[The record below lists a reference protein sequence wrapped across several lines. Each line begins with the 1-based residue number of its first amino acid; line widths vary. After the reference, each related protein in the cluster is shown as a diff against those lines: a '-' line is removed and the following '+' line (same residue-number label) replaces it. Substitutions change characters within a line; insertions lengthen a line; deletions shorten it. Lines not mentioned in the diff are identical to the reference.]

1 MPGRNLCSSANVY
14 HISRQEPVRP
24 RFSVLEAKRMAQ
36 NVYLLVWLA
45 LLGTGIM
52 VRTGSAQTLPDLRI
66 PFNVNDNFLLAR
78 ADAGDDFFLTSQPVR
93 TAPLRP
99 DGCHFEPA
107 TATPQG
113 LEPAATDRRSELG
126 KKCFGVNP
134 RTKPALRFTLA
145 PVNPCTGSLRIDFA
159 SACAA
164 QPAFGLTLWNSWF
177 RMMDANAIL
186 IKQQPRERFHMR
198 AALLQS
204 LGFLMLEHG
213 VRFVSDPYLR
223 YLMFHKPFWHDYLAS
238 ADNFQ
243 MNRWGDGD
251 DFLVNYIGHPLEGSV
266 SGNIFI
272 QNDPQ
277 GRSARF
283 GKSSAY
289 WKSRMKA
296 MAWAAAYSA
305 YFEIGPVLS
314 EAAIGNEGGYTYIP
328 RCGFYPTCPK
338 EPGES
343 YKPPTNN
350 TGWVD
355 FVVTPVIGTGWLI
368 LEDFLE
374 ADLVDKLANGS
385 PDLKFKILRGAL
397 APSRTMSNF
406 LAGRW
411 PWYRPTNAREVAAA
425 FGSPVR
431 AAVTPAWK
439 NDPRWSFGVQLATLN
454 LPMDWE
460 GCVGCRVTA
469 TGIGLDLDYRLT
481 RLVYMDSEFNFFPG
495 TADHGAMEEGLLGVK
510 VGHTAR
516 SWGVFTQ
523 LRPGFVHYEKAL
535 VPGGSSDY
543 EDATRFA
550 FDVGGSVEYYPSR
563 HSTIRFNMGTT
574 FIHYLTGRP
583 DPRQPP
589 VSVLSDDFYATQGN
603 FRATTGYVF
612 RF

>member
-1 MPGRNLCSSANVY
+1 MDADP
-14 HISRQEPVRP
+14 
-24 RFSVLEAKRMAQ
+24 
-36 NVYLLVWLA
+36 LLV
-45 LLGTGIM
+45 
-52 VRTGSAQTLPDLRI
+52 
-66 PFNVNDNFLLAR
+66 AR
-78 ADAGDDFFLTSQPVR
+78 L
-93 TAPLRP
+93 
-99 DGCHFEPA
+99 
-107 TATPQG
+107 
-113 LEPAATDRRSELG
+113 
-126 KKCFGVNP
+126 
-134 RTKPALRFTLA
+134 
-145 PVNPCTGSLRIDFA
+145 
-159 SACAA
+159 
-164 QPAFGLTLWNSWF
+164 
-177 RMMDANAIL
+177 
-186 IKQQPRERFHMR
+186 PRERFHLR

-204 LGFLMLEHG
+204 LGFLVLEHAF
-213 VRFVSDPYLR
+213 RFANDPYLR
-223 YLMFHKPFWHDYLAS
+223 YLVLHKPFWHDYLAS
-238 ADNFQ
+238 ADNFV

-272 QNDPQ
+272 QNDPE
-277 GRSARF
+277 GRAAKF
-283 GKSSAY
+283 GKSGAY
-289 WKSRMKA
+289 WRSRMKA

-305 YFEIGPVLS
+305 YFEVGPVLS

-328 RCGFYPTCPK
+328 HCGFYPTCSK
-338 EPGES
+338 EPGET

-374 ADLVDKLANGS
+374 AELVDRLANGS
-385 PDLKFKILRGAL
+385 PDLKFKILRGTL
-397 APSRTMSNF
+397 APSRSMSNF
-406 LAGRW
+406 LAGKP
-411 PWYRPTNAREVAAA
+411 PWYRPPESREVVAA
-425 FGSPVR
+425 FGSPVQPSLI
-431 AAVTPAWK
+431 TPRWK
-439 NDPRWSFGVQLATLN
+439 DDPRWSLGVQLATIN

-460 GCVGCRVTA
+460 GCAGCRVTA

-495 TADHGAMEEGLLGVK
+495 TSGRGAVQEGLLGIK

-523 LRPGFVHYEKAL
+523 LRPGFVHYDKAL
-535 VPGGSSDY
+535 VPRSSDDY

-550 FDVGGSVEYYPSR
+550 FDVGGSVEYYASR

-574 FIHYLTGRP
+574 FIRYLTGRP

-603 FRATTGYVF
+603 FRATTGYVY

>member
-1 MPGRNLCSSANVY
+1 MV
-14 HISRQEPVRP
+14 
-24 RFSVLEAKRMAQ
+24 K

-45 LLGTGIM
+45 LLGMGITA
-52 VRTGSAQTLPDLRI
+52 RTSCAQNLSDLTI
-66 PFNVNDNFLLAR
+66 QYKVNDDFLLAR
-78 ADAGDDFFLTSQPVR
+78 ANADDDFFLSNKLSTNRASTTR
-93 TAPLRP
+93 ALRP
-99 DGCHFEPA
+99 DGCAFEPVA
-107 TATPQG
+107 STPLS
-113 LEPAATDRRSELG
+113 LEPTATDRNSESDTA
-126 KKCFGVNP
+126 CFAAGLRP
-134 RTKPALRFTLA
+134 KTQLRFTLA
-145 PVNPCTGSLRIDFA
+145 PVNPCSGLLRIDFA
-159 SACAA
+159 SACAV
-164 QPAFGLTLWNSWF
+164 QPALGLTLWNSRI
-177 RMMDANAIL
+177 RMMDADAL
-186 IKQQPRERFHMR
+186 LVKQPPREGFHLR

-204 LGFLMLEHG
+204 LGFLLLEHG
-213 VRFVSDPYLR
+213 FRFANDPYLR
-223 YLMFHKPFWHDYLAS
+223 YLVFHKPFWSDYLAS
-238 ADNFQ
+238 AGNFN

-272 QNDPQ
+272 QNDPE

-283 GKSSAY
+283 GKSSTY
-289 WKSRMKA
+289 WRSRMKA

-314 EAAIGNEGGYTYIP
+314 EAAIGNEGGYTYVP
-328 RCGFYPTCPK
+328 HCGFYPTCPK
-338 EPGES
+338 EPGER

-385 PDLKFKILRGAL
+385 PDLKYKILRGAL
-397 APSRTMSNF
+397 TPSRTMSNF
-406 LAGRW
+406 LAGKP
-411 PWYRPTNAREVAAA
+411 PWYRPPEAREVVAA
-425 FGSPVR
+425 FGSPVQPSLI
-431 AAVTPAWK
+431 TPAWK
-439 NDPRWSFGVQLATLN
+439 DDPRWSLGVQLATLN
-454 LPMDWE
+454 LPMDWK
-460 GCVGCRVTA
+460 GCAGCRVTA

-481 RLVYMDSEFNFFPG
+481 RLVYVDSEFNFFPG
-495 TADHGAMEEGLLGVK
+495 TGERGAVEQGLLGVK

-523 LRPGFVHYEKAL
+523 LRPGFVHYEKTLA
-535 VPGGSSDY
+535 PGSSNDY

-550 FDVGGSVEYYPSR
+550 FDVGGSVEYYASR

>member
-1 MPGRNLCSSANVY
+1 MVK
-14 HISRQEPVRP
+14 HE
-24 RFSVLEAKRMAQ
+24 
-36 NVYLLVWLA
+36 YLLVWLA
-45 LLGTGIM
+45 LFSSGITA
-52 VRTGSAQTLPDLRI
+52 RTSCAQTLSDLPVR
-66 PFNVNDNFLLAR
+66 FNVNDNFLLAR
-78 ADAGDDFFLTSQPVR
+78 ADADRDSSPASKL
-93 TAPLRP
+93 TAPAKLRP
-99 DGCHFEPA
+99 DGCEFA
-107 TATPQG
+107 RVTSTPLS
-113 LEPAATDRRSELG
+113 LEPSETDRNPNQG
-126 KKCFGVNP
+126 ATCFGQEQ
-134 RTKPALRFTLA
+134 RRKPQLRFTLA
-145 PVNPCTGSLRIDFA
+145 PVGPCTGMLRIDLT
-159 SACAA
+159 SPCTA
-164 QPAFGLTLWNSWF
+164 QPAFALTLWNSRI
-177 RMMDANAIL
+177 RMMGVNAIL
-186 IKQQPRERFHMR
+186 VKQPPREGFHLR
-198 AALLQS
+198 AALLGS

-213 VRFVSDPYLR
+213 FRFANDPYLR
-223 YLMFHKPFWHDYLAS
+223 YLVFHKPFWHDYLAS
-238 ADNFQ
+238 AGNFQ

-277 GRSARF
+277 GRAARF

-289 WKSRMKA
+289 WQSRMKA
-296 MAWAAAYSA
+296 LLWAAAYSA

-328 RCGFYPTCPK
+328 QCGFYPTCPK
-338 EPGES
+338 EPGKS

-355 FVVTPVIGTGWLI
+355 FTVTPIIGTGWLI

-374 ADLVDKLANGS
+374 ADVVDKLANGS

-406 LAGRW
+406 LAGRP
-411 PWYRPTNAREVAAA
+411 PWYRPTEAREVVAA
-425 FGSPVR
+425 FGTPVQPTLI
-431 AAVTPAWK
+431 TPSWK
-439 NDPRWSFGVQLATLN
+439 DDLRWSLGVHMATLN

-460 GCVGCRVTA
+460 GCAGCLVTA

-481 RLVYMDSEFNFFPG
+481 RWVYMDSEFNIFPG
-495 TADHGAMEEGLLGVK
+495 TGNRGTAEDGLLGVK

-523 LRPGFVHYEKAL
+523 LRPGFVHDEKTLA
-535 VPGGSSDY
+535 PGSSSDY

-550 FDVGGSVEYYPSR
+550 FDVGGSVEYYASR

-589 VSVLSDDFYATQGN
+589 VSVLSDDYYATPGS

>member
-1 MPGRNLCSSANVY
+1 MVKKNAY
-14 HISRQEPVRP
+14 PV
-24 RFSVLEAKRMAQ
+24 
-36 NVYLLVWLA
+36 VWLA
-45 LLGTGIM
+45 LLICGIPA
-52 VRTGSAQTLPDLRI
+52 RIGCAQTLPDLRI
-66 PFNVNDNFLLAR
+66 PLKVNHNFLVAS
-78 ADAGDDFFLTSQPVR
+78 ADTGDDFFLANKFLGNNSAAT
-93 TAPLRP
+93 LRP
-99 DGCHFEPA
+99 NGCEFPPVA
-107 TATPQG
+107 ATPLS
-113 LEPAATDRRSELG
+113 LEPTATDRTSDEAAN
-126 KKCFGVNP
+126 CFGKSQ
-134 RTKPALRFTLA
+134 RQKPELRFALA
-145 PVNPCTGSLRIDFA
+145 PVSPCSGWLRIDFA

-164 QPAFGLTLWNSWF
+164 QPALGLTLWNSRI
-177 RMMDANAIL
+177 RMMDADAML
-186 IKQQPRERFHMR
+186 LKQPSRERFHMR

-204 LGFLMLEHG
+204 LAFLALEHG
-213 VRFVSDPYLR
+213 FRFINDPYLR
-223 YLMFHKPFWHDYLAS
+223 FLVFHKPFWHDYLAS
-238 ADNFQ
+238 AGDFN

-272 QNDPQ
+272 QNDPE
-277 GRSARF
+277 GRAARF
-283 GKSSAY
+283 GKSAAY
-289 WKSRMKA
+289 WRSRMKA

-305 YFEIGPVLS
+305 YFEIGPMLS

-328 RCGFYPTCPK
+328 HCGFYPTCPK
-338 EPGES
+338 EPGEH

-385 PDLKFKILRGAL
+385 PDLKFKVLRGAL

-406 LAGRW
+406 LAGRP
-411 PWYRPTNAREVAAA
+411 PWYRPSEAREVVAA
-425 FGSPVR
+425 FGSPVQPSLI
-431 AAVTPAWK
+431 TPAWK
-439 NDPRWSFGVQLATLN
+439 DDPRWSLGVQLATLN

-460 GCVGCRVTA
+460 GCAGCRVTA
-469 TGIGLDLDYRLT
+469 TGVGLDLDYRLT
-481 RLVYMDSEFNFFPG
+481 RLVYLGSEFNFFPG
-495 TADHGAMEEGLLGVK
+495 TGERGAVGEGLLGAK

-523 LRPGFVHYEKAL
+523 LRPGFVHYEKTL
-535 VPGGSSDY
+535 VPGSSSEY

-550 FDVGGSVEYYPSR
+550 FDVGGSVEYYASR
-563 HSTIRFNMGTT
+563 HSTIRFNVGTT
-574 FIHYLTGRP
+574 FIRYLTGRP

-589 VSVLSDDFYATQGN
+589 VSVLSDDYYATQGN

>member
-1 MPGRNLCSSANVY
+1 MVRKNV
-14 HISRQEPVRP
+14 HP
-24 RFSVLEAKRMAQ
+24 
-36 NVYLLVWLA
+36 LVWLA
-45 LLGTGIM
+45 LLISGITA
-52 VRTGSAQTLPDLRI
+52 RTNCAQTLPGLQI
-66 PFNVNDNFLLAR
+66 PFQVNDSFLLAVSETGEDYFPR
-78 ADAGDDFFLTSQPVR
+78 ST
-93 TAPLRP
+93 
-99 DGCHFEPA
+99 PA
-107 TATPQG
+107 TAAVRPNGCDLAPVAATPLS
-113 LEPAATDRRSELG
+113 LEPTATDRSSDQATN
-126 KKCFGVNP
+126 CFQKSQKQ
-134 RTKPALRFTLA
+134 KPQLRFTFS
-145 PVNPCTGSLRIDFA
+145 PVSPCGGWLRIDFA
-159 SACAA
+159 SACSV
-164 QPAFGLTLWNSWF
+164 QPAPGLTLWNS
-177 RMMDANAIL
+177 RVRLTDANAIL
-186 IKQQPRERFHMR
+186 LTQPPRERFHLR

-213 VRFVSDPYLR
+213 FRFASDPYLR
-223 YLMFHKPFWHDYLAS
+223 YLVFHKPFWYDYVAS
-238 ADNFQ
+238 AGNFN
-243 MNRWGDGD
+243 MNHWGDGD

-272 QNDPQ
+272 QNDPE

-283 GKSSAY
+283 GKSGAY
-289 WKSRMKA
+289 WRSRMKA

-314 EAAIGNEGGYTYIP
+314 EAAIGNEGGYTYVP
-328 RCGFYPTCPK
+328 QCGFYPICPK
-338 EPGES
+338 EPGKS

-397 APSRTMSNF
+397 TPSRTMSNF
-406 LAGRW
+406 LAGRL
-411 PWYRPTNAREVAAA
+411 PWYRANEPREVITA
-425 FGSPVR
+425 FGSPVQPSLI
-431 AAVTPAWK
+431 TPAWK
-439 NDPRWSFGVQLATLN
+439 DDPRWSLGAQLTTLN

-460 GCVGCRVTA
+460 GCAGCRVTA

-481 RLVYMDSEFNFFPG
+481 RLVYMDSEFNIFPG
-495 TADHGAMEEGLLGVK
+495 TGERGAVEEMLLGVK
-510 VGHTAR
+510 VGRTAR

-523 LRPGFVHYEKAL
+523 LRPGFVHYEKTL
-535 VPGGSSDY
+535 LPGSSNEY

-550 FDVGGSVEYYPSR
+550 FDVGGSVEYYASR
-563 HSTIRFNMGTT
+563 RSTIRFNMGTT
-574 FIHYLTGRP
+574 FIHYRTGRP

>member
-1 MPGRNLCSSANVY
+1 MV
-14 HISRQEPVRP
+14 
-24 RFSVLEAKRMAQ
+24 K

-45 LLGTGIM
+45 LLGMGITA
-52 VRTGSAQTLPDLRI
+52 RTSGAQNLSDLTTQYK
-66 PFNVNDNFLLAR
+66 VNDNFLLAR
-78 ADAGDDFFLTSQPVR
+78 ADTDDGFSLSYKGSPNR
-93 TAPLRP
+93 ASTATALRP
-99 DGCHFEPA
+99 DGCASEPVA
-107 TATPQG
+107 SAPLS
-113 LEPAATDRRSELG
+113 LEPSATDRNSESNPA
-126 KKCFGVNP
+126 CFAAGMRP
-134 RTKPALRFTLA
+134 KPQLRFTLA
-145 PVNPCTGSLRIDFA
+145 PVNPCSGLPRIDFA

-164 QPAFGLTLWNSWF
+164 QPALGWTLWNRWIQ
-177 RMMDANAIL
+177 RMDRDALLA
-186 IKQQPRERFHMR
+186 KQPQREGFHLR

-213 VRFVSDPYLR
+213 FRFVNDPYLR
-223 YLMFHKPFWHDYLAS
+223 YLVFHKPFWSDYLAS
-238 ADNFQ
+238 AGNFN
-243 MNRWGDGD
+243 MNGWGDGD

-272 QNDPQ
+272 QNDPE

-283 GKSSAY
+283 GKSGAY
-289 WKSRMKA
+289 WRSRMKA

-314 EAAIGNEGGYTYIP
+314 EAAIGNEGGYTYVP
-328 RCGFYPTCPK
+328 HCGFYPTCPK
-338 EPGES
+338 KPGES

-385 PDLKFKILRGAL
+385 PDLKYKILRGAL
-397 APSRTMSNF
+397 TPSRTMSNF
-406 LAGRW
+406 LAGKP
-411 PWYRPTNAREVAAA
+411 PWYRPPEAREVVAA
-425 FGSPVR
+425 FGPPVQR
-431 AAVTPAWK
+431 SLITPSWK
-439 NDPRWSFGVQLATLN
+439 DDPRWSLGVQLATLN

-460 GCVGCRVTA
+460 GCAGCRVAA

-495 TADHGAMEEGLLGVK
+495 TGERGAVEQGLLGVK

-523 LRPGFVHYEKAL
+523 LRPGFVHYEKTLA
-535 VPGGSSDY
+535 PGSSNDY

-550 FDVGGSVEYYPSR
+550 FDVGGSVEYYATR
-563 HSTIRFNMGTT
+563 HSTIHFNMGTT

>member
-1 MPGRNLCSSANVY
+1 MVKNGY
-14 HISRQEPVRP
+14 
-24 RFSVLEAKRMAQ
+24 F
-36 NVYLLVWLA
+36 LVWLA
-45 LLGTGIM
+45 LLVSGI
-52 VRTGSAQTLPDLRI
+52 TATPGCAQTLPDLQI
-66 PFNVNDNFLLAR
+66 HSKVNDNFLLAR
-78 ADAGDDFFLTSQPVR
+78 AEPDGGNDFLFANSAAAR
-93 TAPLRP
+93 SALRP
-99 DGCHFEPA
+99 DNCDFAPAVSTPLSLEPA
-107 TATPQG
+107 TTEQTSDRAMSCFRQTERQKPQ
-113 LEPAATDRRSELG
+113 
-126 KKCFGVNP
+126 
-134 RTKPALRFTLA
+134 LRFALA
-145 PVNPCTGSLRIDFA
+145 PVSACIGYLRIDFA

-164 QPAFGLTLWNSWF
+164 QPTLGLTLWNIRI
-177 RMMDANAIL
+177 RMMDASVL
-186 IKQQPRERFHMR
+186 LVERPPRERFHLR

-204 LGFLMLEHG
+204 LGFLVLEHG
-213 VRFVSDPYLR
+213 FRFASDPYLR
-223 YLMFHKPFWHDYLAS
+223 YLVFHKPFWNDYLAS

-272 QNDPQ
+272 QNDPE
-277 GRSARF
+277 GRAAKF
-283 GKSSAY
+283 GKSGAY
-289 WKSRMKA
+289 WRSRMEA
-296 MAWAAAYSA
+296 MAWAAVYSA

-314 EAAIGNEGGYTYIP
+314 EAAIGNEGGYTYVP
-328 RCGFYPTCPK
+328 HCGFYPTCPK
-338 EPGES
+338 KPGES

-374 ADLVDKLANGS
+374 ADLVDRLAHGS

-397 APSRTMSNF
+397 APSRSMSNF
-406 LAGRW
+406 LAGRP
-411 PWYRPTNAREVAAA
+411 PWYRPPASREVVAA
-425 FGSPVR
+425 FGSPLQPSLI
-431 AAVTPAWK
+431 TPAWK
-439 NDPRWSFGVQLATLN
+439 DDPRWSLGVQLTTLN

-460 GCVGCRVTA
+460 GCAGCRVTA

-495 TADHGAMEEGLLGVK
+495 TGGRGAIQEGLLGVK

-523 LRPGFVHYEKAL
+523 LRPGFVHYDKAL
-535 VPGGSSDY
+535 APGSRDDY
-543 EDATRFA
+543 EDTTRFA
-550 FDVGGSVEYYPSR
+550 FDVGGSVEYYASR

-603 FRATTGYVF
+603 FRATTGYAF

>member
-1 MPGRNLCSSANVY
+1 MV
-14 HISRQEPVRP
+14 
-24 RFSVLEAKRMAQ
+24 K

-45 LLGTGIM
+45 LLGVGITA
-52 VRTGSAQTLPDLRI
+52 RTSGAQTPFDLQA
-66 PFNVNDNFLLAR
+66 PFDVNDNFLLAR
-78 ADAGDDFFLTSQPVR
+78 AETGSDFFLAKKPATTR
-93 TAPLRP
+93 TLRP
-99 DGCHFEPA
+99 SGCEFKPVNSM
-107 TATPQG
+107 PLS
-113 LEPAATDRRSELG
+113 LEPTATDRNSDQPS
-126 KKCFGVNP
+126 CF
-134 RTKPALRFTLA
+134 RTVREPKPELRFTLS
-145 PVNPCTGSLRIDFA
+145 PVSQCTGWLRIDFA
-159 SACAA
+159 TACSA
-164 QPAFGLTLWNSWF
+164 QPALGLTLWNA
-177 RMMDANAIL
+177 RIRVMDAIL
-186 IKQQPRERFHMR
+186 LKQPPRERFHMR

-213 VRFVSDPYLR
+213 FRFINDPYLR
-223 YLMFHKPFWHDYLAS
+223 YLVFHKPFWHDYLAS
-238 ADNFQ
+238 AGNFD

-283 GKSSAY
+283 GKSPAY

-328 RCGFYPTCPK
+328 HCGFYPTCPQ
-338 EPGES
+338 EPGKS

-355 FVVTPVIGTGWLI
+355 FVVTPVIGTGWMI

-397 APSRTMSNF
+397 APSRSMSNF
-406 LAGRW
+406 LAGRP
-411 PWYRPTNAREVAAA
+411 PWYRPSEAREVVAA
-425 FGSPVR
+425 FGSPVEPSL
-431 AAVTPAWK
+431 VTPAWK
-439 NDPRWSFGVQLATLN
+439 DDPRWSLGVEMATLN

-460 GCVGCRVTA
+460 SCAGCRVTA

-481 RLVYMDSEFNFFPG
+481 RLVYLDSEFNFFPG
-495 TADHGAMEEGLLGVK
+495 TGERGAVEEGLLGVK

-523 LRPGFVHYEKAL
+523 LRPGFVHYEKTL
-535 VPGGSSDY
+535 VPGSSSDY

-550 FDVGGSVEYYPSR
+550 FDVGGSVEYYASR
-563 HSTIRFNMGTT
+563 HSTIRFNLGTT
-574 FIHYLTGRP
+574 FIHYLTGRR

-589 VSVLSDDFYATQGN
+589 VSVLSDDYYATQGN